1 MNISCHVSCPV
12 RKRSAVSESRLAV
25 VTAREPRRQQLLS
38 GCGDLNARRKAMSDS
53 GEFAAMN
60 DPDLL
65 TERRRVHEEL
75 QELTERY
82 RELNQEF
89 DRRARAAWAP
99 TS

>member
-1 MNISCHVSCPV
+1 
-12 RKRSAVSESRLAV
+12 
-25 VTAREPRRQQLLS
+25 
-38 GCGDLNARRKAMSDS
+38 MSDS

-75 QELTERY
+75 QALTERY